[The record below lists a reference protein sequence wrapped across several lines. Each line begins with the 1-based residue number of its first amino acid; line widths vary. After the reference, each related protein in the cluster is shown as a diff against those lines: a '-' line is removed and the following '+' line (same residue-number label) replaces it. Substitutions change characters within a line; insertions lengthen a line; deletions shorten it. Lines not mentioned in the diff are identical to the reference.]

1 MAEPTAQQRLVPH
14 SEDTSP
20 QTGGNRLPTVMPAPQ
35 AGSARPARSGRRVWL
50 VATGLAL
57 AAGSGLGLYL
67 QPWASGPIPVS
78 IEIVELAPVTRV
90 LAVNGRI
97 AARHSVDVRALVGGA
112 LTQVRV
118 AEGDLVQIRA
128 ELARIDSAAPQA
140 ALRQAV
146 AGMDAALVAQDQAR
160 DTLARTRA
168 LGANVARTALESADR
183 AVQAA
188 VQDVAR
194 AIALVDQ
201 AQAQLNAYT
210 IRAPMTGSVLAVNVE
225 PGQSID
231 PSTVLMT
238 VADLDDLVVETDVD
252 EAYAV
257 QIRAGQPAVLQLTG
271 ETVRRE
277 GQVSRVSQRVDPATG
292 GLAVQI
298 AFDTPVTA
306 PIGLTVTANIIV
318 EALDA
323 ALTAPR
329 AAIRVED
336 GAEMVFVVVDGAAL
350 RRAVSVIDWPAAR
363 LIVTDGLAVGD
374 LLILDA
380 SGISDGQ
387 AVRIGQP

>member
-1 MAEPTAQQRLVPH
+1 MAEPTVQQRLVPQGA
-14 SEDTSP
+14 DTS
-20 QTGGNRLPTVMPAPQ
+20 QQNGGSRLPAVHPAPQ
-35 AGSARPARSGRRVWL
+35 AGTARPARSGSRVWL
-50 VATGLAL
+50 LATGLAL
-57 AAGSGLGLYL
+57 AAGSGLVLYL

-97 AARHSVDVRALVGGA
+97 ATRHSVDVRALVGGA
-112 LTQVRV
+112 LTEVRV
-118 AEGDLVQIRA
+118 AEGDSVQIRA

-140 ALRQAV
+140 ALRQAI

-160 DTLARTRA
+160 DTLARTRS

-188 VQDVAR
+188 AQDVAR
-194 AIALVDQ
+194 TMALVDQ
-201 AQAQLNAYT
+201 AQAQLDAFT

-238 VADLDDLVVETDVD
+238 VADLDRLVVETDVD

-257 QIRAGQPAVLQLTG
+257 QIRPGQPAVLQLTG
-271 ETVRRE
+271 EAPLRE

-318 EALDA
+318 EARDA

-329 AAIRVED
+329 AALRVED
-336 GAEMVFVVVDGAAL
+336 GAQAVFVVVDGAAR
-350 RRAVSVIDWPAAR
+350 RRAVSVIDWPAVR
-363 LIVTDGLAVGD
+363 LIVTEGLAPGD

-380 SGISDGQ
+380 TGIREGQ